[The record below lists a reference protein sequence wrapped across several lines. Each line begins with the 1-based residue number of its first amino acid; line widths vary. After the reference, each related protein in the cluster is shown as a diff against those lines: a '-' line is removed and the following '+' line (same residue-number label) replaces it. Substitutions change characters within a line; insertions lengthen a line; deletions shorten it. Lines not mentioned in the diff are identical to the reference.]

1 MEIWE
6 PLTDAVGLFRAERY
20 PIHEDALRLAEFAA
34 IRQADHVI
42 DLGTGNGILAV
53 YAEAL
58 HGGHYV
64 GVDTDKDA
72 IALARMS
79 AARNRQ
85 AMDFRVLDVT
95 EAPSVFGHGQ
105 FDRVL
110 MNPPY
115 FTDPDDGPRALARH
129 ADETALSDWLHA
141 AFLLLNNGG
150 TVSLCFPADQ
160 LSRLFRAL
168 DRNRFAPKRM
178 ELLCTGSA
186 ARLVLLEAKKLGKD
200 GVRITVSAKA
210 RS

>member
-6 PLTDAVGLFRAERY
+6 PLTETVGLFRAQRY
-20 PIHEDALRLAEFAA
+20 PIHEDALRLAEFAT
-34 IRQADHVI
+34 IRQADRVI

-53 YAEAL
+53 YAKAL
-58 HGGHYV
+58 HGGEYV
-64 GVDTDKDA
+64 GVDTDEGA

-79 AARNRQ
+79 TARNRQ
-85 AMDFRVLDVT
+85 TIDFRVLDVS
-95 EAPSVFGHGQ
+95 EAPSVFGHGR

-115 FTDPDDGPRALARH
+115 FTDPDDGPRASARH

-160 LSRLFRAL
+160 LGRLFRAL

-178 ELLCTGSA
+178 DLLCTGNA
-186 ARLVLLEAKKLGKD
+186 ARLVLLEAKKLGKN
-200 GVRITVSAKA
+200 GMRITVSIKP
-210 RS
+210 